1 MKLTPALLAALAL
14 SLLAALGAAGA
25 GAANPTYP
33 ARTMKA
39 AGFGTVLASSNL
51 QALYYW
57 SKEPKGTIRCT
68 GSCAKL
74 WPPLI
79 VPKGT
84 SVPRTRPG
92 IKGTFGTIRR
102 PDGRRQLTH
111 NGRAVYSYVHE
122 GPRKVLC
129 DDVDGWFV
137 VRV

>member
-1 MKLTPALLAALAL
+1 MKILLPVLAALTLTAGF
-14 SLLAALGAAGA
+14 LAAGVS
-25 GAANPTYP
+25 AANPTYP

-51 QALYYW
+51 QALYFW

-68 GSCAKL
+68 GSCARL
-74 WPPLI
+74 WPPLV
-79 VPKGT
+79 VPKGARV
-84 SVPRTRPG
+84 SRTVPG
-92 IKGTFGTIRR
+92 IKGTFGTLRR

-129 DDVDGWFV
+129 DNVDGWFV

>member
-1 MKLTPALLAALAL
+1 MKLPLSVLAALVL
-14 SLLAALGAAGA
+14 VALGVVSGA

-39 AGFGTVLASSNL
+39 TGFGTVLASSNL

-68 GSCAKL
+68 GSCARL
-74 WPPLI
+74 WPPLV

-84 SVPRTRPG
+84 KVPRTRTG

-102 PDGRRQLTH
+102 PDGRFQLTH

>member
-1 MKLTPALLAALAL
+1 MKLPLVILAALVL
-14 SLLAALGAAGA
+14 TAAAA
-25 GAANPTYP
+25 AASPTYP

-39 AGFGTVLASSNL
+39 AGFGTVLASDNF

-57 SKEPKGTIRCT
+57 SKEPKGAIRCT
-68 GSCAKL
+68 GACAKL
-74 WPPLI
+74 WPPLV
-79 VPKGT
+79 VPKGAT
-84 SVPRTRPG
+84 VARTVKG

>member
-1 MKLTPALLAALAL
+1 MMKIPVAVLVALVL
-14 SLLAALGAAGA
+14 SSGA

-39 AGFGTVLASSNL
+39 SGFGTVLASANY
-51 QALYYW
+51 QALYFW
-57 SKEPKGTIRCT
+57 SKEPKGKIRCT

-79 VPKGT
+79 VPKGAKVVAT
-84 SVPRTRPG
+84 VAG
-92 IKGTFGTIRR
+92 IKGRFGTIRR
-102 PDGRRQLTH
+102 PDGRRQVTH

-122 GPRKVLC
+122 GPRQVLC
-129 DDVDGWFV
+129 DNVDGWFV

>member
-1 MKLTPALLAALAL
+1 MKLTL
-14 SLLAALGAAGA
+14 SLLAALVLASGA

-39 AGFGTVLASSNL
+39 AGFGTVLASSNY

-57 SKEPKGTIRCT
+57 SKEPRGTIRCT
-68 GSCAKL
+68 RACAKL

-79 VPKGT
+79 VPRGT
-84 SVPRTRPG
+84 TVARTRAG

-111 NGRAVYSYVHE
+111 DGRPVYSYVHE

>member
-1 MKLTPALLAALAL
+1 MRFVLPVLAALV
-14 SLLAALGAAGA
+14 LAALVLGAGA

-33 ARTMKA
+33 ARTMKVS
-39 AGFGTVLASSNL
+39 GFGTVLASSNY

-57 SKEPKGTIRCT
+57 SKEPKGKIRCT
-68 GSCAKL
+68 GACAKL

-84 SVPRTRPG
+84 MAAHVVKG
-92 IKGTFGTIRR
+92 IKGTFGEIRR
-102 PDGRRQLTH
+102 PDGRMQLTH

-129 DDVDGWFV
+129 DNVGGWFV

>member
-1 MKLTPALLAALAL
+1 MRFALPVLAALV
-14 SLLAALGAAGA
+14 LGSGA

-39 AGFGTVLASSNL
+39 AGFGTVLASTNL

-57 SKEPKGTIRCT
+57 SKEPKGAIRCT
-68 GSCAKL
+68 GACAKL
-74 WPPLI
+74 WPPLV
-79 VPKGT
+79 VPKGAK
-84 SVPRTRPG
+84 VARTVKG

-102 PDGRRQLTH
+102 PDGRVQLTY

-129 DDVDGWFV
+129 DNVDGWFV